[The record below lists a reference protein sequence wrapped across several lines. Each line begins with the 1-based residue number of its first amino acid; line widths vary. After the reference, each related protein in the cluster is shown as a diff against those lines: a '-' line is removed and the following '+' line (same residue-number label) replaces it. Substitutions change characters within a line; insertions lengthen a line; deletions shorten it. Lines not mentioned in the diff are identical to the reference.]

1 MLLDSIDNFNKL
13 TEKLDIEKLKTA
25 ITEFRKTVGLNF
37 NYKEKFTA
45 KKKNMMS

>member
-1 MLLDSIDNFNKL
+1 MNREEKINRGQFNIKFDIDTHINLNS
-13 TEKLDIEKLKTA
+13 E
-25 ITEFRKTVGLNF
+25 NF